1 MYGMSKDMERML
13 KQISK
18 ELNNSSKDELNDK
31 INKINKGMWE
41 SSEDDEAR
49 SDDILEQAYNA
60 DTKMKAKELAKK
72 ALIIYP
78 DNIDAM
84 CFLAE
89 LENKDSRKLMAY
101 DKAIDKA
108 EELLKDYFDDSVGH
122 FWGIIETRPY
132 LRAKAGRVR
141 VFIYMKK
148 YKEALTECEDIL
160 RLNKDDNMGMRYILI
175 NLCCYLKE
183 FDKLE
188 KVIKDFNEDTSYV
201 LFPQVIMY
209 FKQGNMEKFKEYL
222 NLLNESNQYIIN
234 MLTGKE
240 KMLNEIPKYY
250 SLNSKEEAFFIVGDA
265 EYLLEQNPDFIK
277 YLKENY

>member
-1 MYGMSKDMERML
+1 MERML
-13 KQISK
+13 KQISN
-18 ELNNSSKDELNDK
+18 ELNNSSKNELKDK
-31 INKINKGMWE
+31 VNKINKGMWGRDTE
-41 SSEDDEAR
+41 EDDEAR

-60 DTKMKAKELAKK
+60 DTKMKSKELAKK

-101 DKAIDKA
+101 NKAIEKS
-108 EELLKDYFDDSVGH
+108 EELLKEYFDDSVGY

-160 RLNKDDNMGMRYILI
+160 RLNKDDNMGMRYCLVT
-175 NLCCYLKE
+175 LCCYLGE
-183 FDKLE
+183 YDKLE
-188 KVIKDFNEDTSYV
+188 KTIKDFNEDTAYV
-201 LFPQVIMY
+201 LFPKTVMY
-209 FKQGNMEKFKEYL
+209 YKQGNMEKLKEYL
-222 NLLNESNQYIIN
+222 KLLNESNKYIIN
-234 MLTGKE
+234 MLIGKE
-240 KMLNEIPKYY
+240 KMLNEIPQYY
-250 SLNSKEEAFFIVGDA
+250 SLNSKEEAFFIIGDA
-265 EYLLEQNPDFIK
+265 EYLIEQNPEFIE

>member
-1 MYGMSKDMERML
+1 MNKEMERML
-13 KQISK
+13 KQISN
-18 ELNNSSKDELNDK
+18 ELNNSSKNELKDK
-31 INKINKGMWE
+31 VNKINKGMWVGDVE
-41 SSEDDEAR
+41 EDDEAR

-101 DKAIDKA
+101 NKVIEKG
-108 EELLKDYFDDSVGH
+108 EELLKEYFDDSVGY

-160 RLNKDDNMGMRYILI
+160 RLNKDDNMGIRYCLV
-175 NLCCYLKE
+175 NLYCYLKE
-183 FDKLE
+183 YDKLE
-188 KVIKDFNEDTSYV
+188 KIIKDYEEDTAYV
-201 LFPQVIMY
+201 LFPQTIMY
-209 FKQGNMEKFKEYL
+209 FKQGNMEKVKEYL
-222 NLLNESNQYIIN
+222 KLLNESNKYIIN
-234 MLTGKE
+234 MLIGRE
-240 KMLNEIPKYY
+240 KMLNEIPQYY
-250 SLNSKEEAFFIVGDA
+250 SLNSKEEAFFIIGDA